1 MKREEQEEQEIRGR
15 RSTGEREGV
24 RERGGGINTEER
36 GKERIA
42 EKKKKKH

>member
-24 RERGGGINTEER
+24 RERGGINTEER